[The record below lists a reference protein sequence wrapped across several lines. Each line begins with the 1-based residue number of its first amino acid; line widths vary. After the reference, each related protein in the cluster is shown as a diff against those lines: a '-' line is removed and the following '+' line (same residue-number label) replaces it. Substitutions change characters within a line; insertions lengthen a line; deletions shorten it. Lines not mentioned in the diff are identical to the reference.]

1 MPTQKTYRYWIHLAV
16 WMALVL
22 LYIFPMLKGNIS
34 SPLGFRY
41 TITRFIVYG
50 FINFHLFYLLAFV
63 VYPLHARLGNA
74 RAFLLAFGTVLAF
87 CILKYGV
94 GNIWPDQI
102 LQLGIAM
109 IGFKKTY
116 HTFWSYFRVTLQ
128 TGIMVGLA
136 AYAYYVF
143 LMWRTGDRQSRRLEL
158 EAAAAG
164 KQFAQMQ
171 VSTGLLLRKL
181 KAIKSLLENEE
192 KREGEGAEAIL
203 QLSELLRYMLY
214 DKGVKLD
221 KAPLDRELYYFNI
234 YLKLHNRLF
243 PGQQVSLHM
252 TGPTTGR
259 YVTPLLLQT
268 AAEKLLARS
277 QTGLP
282 VVLKLEIGADE
293 LALSS
298 SAGTSLLQRLA
309 QWLPGTAD
317 MRRFKTPLYAGPA

>member
-1 MPTQKTYRYWIHLAV
+1 MPKQGTYRYWIHLAV

-22 LYIFPMLKGNIS
+22 VYIFPMLRGNLH
-34 SPLGFRY
+34 SPLGLRY
-41 TITRFIVYG
+41 TVTRYLVYG
-50 FINFHLFYLLAFV
+50 FLNFHLFYLLAFGV
-63 VYPLHARLGNA
+63 FPLHARERLARVALIALGV
-74 RAFLLAFGTVLAF
+74 VLGF
-87 CILKYGV
+87 CGIKYAV
-94 GNIWPDQI
+94 AHLWPDEI
-102 LQLGIAM
+102 LQLGIAL

-116 HTFWSYFRVTLQ
+116 HTFWSYLRLSLQ
-128 TGIMVGLA
+128 TGILVGFA

-143 LMWRTGDRQSRRLEL
+143 LMWRAGDRQSRRLEL

-192 KREGEGAEAIL
+192 KRDGEGAEAIL

-243 PGQQVSLHM
+243 PRQQVRLHM

-268 AAEKLLARS
+268 AAERLLAA
-277 QTGLP
+277 QDDGLP
-282 VVLKLEIGADE
+282 VVLRLDIGAHS

-298 SAGTSLLQRLA
+298 SSRTSFLQRLA
-309 QWLPGTAD
+309 QRLPGAAD
-317 MRRFKTPLYAGPA
+317 LRRFKTPLYAGPA

>member
-22 LYIFPMLKGNIS
+22 LYAFPMLKGNIS
-34 SPLGFRY
+34 SPLGLRY
-41 TITRFIVYG
+41 TLVRFFIYG
-50 FINFHLFYLLAFV
+50 FINFHLFYLLTFV
-63 VYPLHARLGNA
+63 VYPLHARLGTA
-74 RAFLLAFGTVLAF
+74 RALLISFAVILGF
-87 CILKYGV
+87 CFLKYGA
-94 GNIWPDQI
+94 GHIWPDEV
-102 LQLGIAM
+102 LQLAIAM
-109 IGFKKTY
+109 IGAKKNY
-116 HTFWSYFRVTLQ
+116 HSFWSYLRISLQ
-128 TGIMVGLA
+128 TGILVGLA

-181 KAIKSLLENEE
+181 KAIKSLLETEE
-192 KREGEGAEAIL
+192 KREKEGAEAIL

-277 QTGLP
+277 HNGLP
-282 VVLKLEIGADE
+282 VVLKLEIGDDE

-298 SAGTSLLQRLA
+298 SARPSFLQRLA
-309 QWLPGTAD
+309 QWLQGTAD